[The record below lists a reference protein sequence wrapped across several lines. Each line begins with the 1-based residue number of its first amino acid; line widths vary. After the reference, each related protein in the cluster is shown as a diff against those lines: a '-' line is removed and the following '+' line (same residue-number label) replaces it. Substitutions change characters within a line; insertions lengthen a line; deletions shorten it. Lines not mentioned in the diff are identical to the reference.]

1 MSDLVDEVERE
12 IRAERTKRL
21 AIRYGSI
28 AGVLLLLGLAGFG
41 GWQGWRWWENRAAE
55 QVATRFLATAQQME
69 AEGADLAAATRAFEA
84 IAADSPAGYRALALL
99 RAAALQAERG
109 EVEAALASYQ
119 RIAEDRAVDGLYR
132 DLARLMWGLHALDH
146 AEPDAVIARIEPLA
160 APGAPW
166 QASAR
171 EVLALAQ
178 MRAGRTAEAR
188 AHLRALAAEPTTPQA
203 LRERAGRLLQGLGS

>member
-69 AEGADLAAATRAFEA
+69 AEGADLAAATREFEA

-99 RAAALQAERG
+99 RTAALQAERG
-109 EVEAALASYQ
+109 EVEAALASYE
-119 RIAEDRAVDGLYR
+119 RIAADGAVDTLYR
-132 DLARLMWGLHALDH
+132 DLARLMWGLHALDRT
-146 AEPDAVIARIEPLA
+146 EPDAVIARIEPLA

-178 MRAGRTAEAR
+178 MRAGRAAEAR